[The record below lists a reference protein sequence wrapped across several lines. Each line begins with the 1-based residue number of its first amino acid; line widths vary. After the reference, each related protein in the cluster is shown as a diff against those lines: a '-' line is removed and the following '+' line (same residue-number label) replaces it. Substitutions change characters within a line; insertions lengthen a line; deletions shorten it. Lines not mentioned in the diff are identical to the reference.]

1 MSERLELEVSERSS
15 SPELKLWA
23 AVVALA
29 IKDLGLKPDKND
41 KLPIETRSAFR
52 FLLTDQSDWAF
63 EVLDLDPTVFRE
75 KIYRLMHQGRDR
87 HWRTARIN
95 HQLYWHLIEEGGIK

>member
-1 MSERLELEVSERSS
+1 MTERLELEVTEHAS

-29 IKDLGLKPDKND
+29 IRDLGIKPNKDE
-41 KLPIETRSAFR
+41 KLSIETRSAFR
-52 FLLTDQSDWAF
+52 FLLTNQSDWAL
-63 EVLDLDPTVFRE
+63 EVLDLNAEVFRE
-75 KIYRLMHQGRDR
+75 KIYRQMQQGRTT

-95 HQLYWHLIEEGGIK
+95 HQIYWRLIEEGIIK